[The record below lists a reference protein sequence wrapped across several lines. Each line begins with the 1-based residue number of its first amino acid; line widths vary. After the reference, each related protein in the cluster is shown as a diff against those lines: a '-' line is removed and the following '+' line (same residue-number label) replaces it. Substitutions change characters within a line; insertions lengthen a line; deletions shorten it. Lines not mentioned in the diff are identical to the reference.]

1 MTQITDLFDLKI
13 LFSKE
18 NPLLKSAENTH
29 RRIFETFDKTARLQL
44 SFAEDLLEL
53 NRKRFE
59 ALYAGDSLLDKVTAH
74 QDLATEIG
82 KRTVTLAGDLQEI
95 AVDLRSDVSDA
106 ANELISP
113 VTAKTPAAKPRKAK
127 PKKAGTKKAGT
138 KNAKAA

>member
-1 MTQITDLFDLKI
+1 MTQITDLFDPMN

-18 NPLLKSAENTH
+18 NPLLKSAEKTH

-44 SFAEDLLEL
+44 SFAEDLLDL

-106 ANELISP
+106 A
-113 VTAKTPAAKPRKAK
+113 
-127 PKKAGTKKAGT
+127 
-138 KNAKAA
+138 